1 MRAFAIWGV
10 AVAALIIPLVFA
22 ATSPLLA
29 WRDPIYIAAGL
40 AGVAGFALM
49 LFQPL
54 LAAGFLPGFGARI
67 GRKAHRLIGTAIV
80 VLVVLHV
87 LALWVTS
94 PPDVVDV
101 MLLRAPAP
109 FSIWGVVAM
118 WAIFA
123 TALLVALR
131 RPLRIAP
138 NRWRRGH
145 RVLAGITVVGSAV
158 HALLIEGTMESVGKA
173 ALCFLILLAT
183 AVALRRKTLWA
194 AQKD

>member
-1 MRAFAIWGV
+1 MRAFAIWSV
-10 AVAALIIPLVFA
+10 ALAALIIPLAFA
-22 ATSPLLA
+22 AASPLLA

-40 AGVAGFALM
+40 AGVAAFGLM
-49 LFQPL
+49 LLQPL
-54 LAAGFLPGFGARI
+54 LAAGFLPGLRAQM

-80 VLVVLHV
+80 ALVVLHV

-94 PPDVVDV
+94 PPDVIDV
-101 MLLRAPAP
+101 LLLRAPAP

-138 NRWRRGH
+138 KRWRRGH
-145 RVLAGITVVGSAV
+145 RVLAVITVVGSAV
-158 HALLIEGTMESVGKA
+158 HALLIEGTMETISKA
-173 ALCFLILLAT
+173 ALCVLILLAT
-183 AVALRRKTLWA
+183 AVALRRKTLWTTP
-194 AQKD
+194 KG